1 MKLTSIHLEIL
12 RRVNELQP
20 KDSRIQ
26 AASLPHLSAK
36 EVNFAISDL
45 ADIGFIDVI
54 RSKSAEGGL
63 IANEITSKG
72 FAFLS
77 EIGAEK
83 NSSMSTH

>member
-54 RSKSAEGGL
+54 RSKSEGGL

>member
-45 ADIGFIDVI
+45 ADIGL
-54 RSKSAEGGL
+54 SMLYE
-63 IANEITSKG
+63 ANLPKVD
-72 FAFLS
+72 
-77 EIGAEK
+77 
-83 NSSMSTH
+83 

>member
-54 RSKSAEGGL
+54 
-63 IANEITSKG
+63 
-72 FAFLS
+72 
-77 EIGAEK
+77 
-83 NSSMSTH
+83 